1 MPEPDPL
8 AVIAE
13 EQPEVGEE
21 RVRQAVREQYGLEA
35 SLRPLVSERDQN
47 FLLETAAG
55 PRYVLKIANT
65 AEDPVVT
72 DFQIQALLHIERAVD
87 EHGIPIAAPRVLLT
101 QDGSTHF
108 ILETETGHYIARVVS
123 FIEGIPLG
131 ERVPSPAL
139 ARDMG
144 RFLAHLGRALVD
156 FSHPGSGH
164 SLLWDVQHALR
175 LRPLI
180 AHVPDPE
187 AAHAVSAALD
197 DSERFAA
204 PQLAS
209 LRRQVIH
216 SDFNPDNVV
225 IESADPDKV
234 AGVIDFG
241 DMLEAPLVAD
251 VAIGASYV
259 RTKAGDPLAL
269 MAEFVAA
276 YHDVTPLT
284 KAEIDILF
292 ELIQVRLSASVV
304 ILDWRASLRGDD
316 DPYLQKT
323 VVDEASAR
331 NVLCRLRE
339 LPRENA
345 RRTFRQVC
353 ASVARG

>member
-1 MPEPDPL
+1 MPETDPL

-13 EQPEVGEE
+13 VQPDVSEA
-21 RVRQAVREQYGLEA
+21 RARRAVREQYGLEA

-47 FLLETAAG
+47 FLLQTADG
-55 PRYVLKIANT
+55 PRYVLKIANA

-72 DFQIQALLHIERAVD
+72 DFQIEALLHIEHAV
-87 EHGIPIAAPRVLLT
+87 EEGSIPVAAPRVLLT
-101 QDGSTHF
+101 RDGSTHF
-108 ILETETGHYIARVVS
+108 ILETESGRHIARVVS
-123 FIEGIPLG
+123 FIDGVPLG
-131 ERVPSPAL
+131 ERIPSPAL

-144 RFLAHLGRALVD
+144 SFLAHLGRALAD

-164 SLLWDVQHALR
+164 SLLWDMQHALR

-180 AHVPDPE
+180 VHVPEVETAD
-187 AAHAVSAALD
+187 AVSAALD
-197 DSERFAA
+197 DFERFAA
-204 PQLAS
+204 PELAS

-216 SDFNPDNVV
+216 SDFNADNVV

-259 RTKAGDPLAL
+259 RTKTGDPLSL

-276 YHDVTPLT
+276 YHRVTPLT
-284 KAEIDILF
+284 RVEVDILF
-292 ELIQVRLSASVV
+292 ELIQARLSASVV
-304 ILDWRASLRGDD
+304 ILDWRASMRGDD
-316 DPYLQKT
+316 DPYLQKM
-323 VVDEASAR
+323 VNDEASAR

-345 RRTFRQVC
+345 RRTFREVC
-353 ASVARG
+353 ASVACS